1 MKNENKKA
9 KRVNKTVLECA
20 GIHELLDW
28 QIIQYRREVDLHRID
43 LSKAEGR
50 CIPWQDAEHDYNV
63 SDRAVLGEKS
73 RVEYCGMICPEREN
87 CLVALQF
94 LRSRHVECIPKFG

>member
-1 MKNENKKA
+1 MKVDNRKE

-28 QIIQYRREVDLHRID
+28 QIIQYRREVDLHRLD

-50 CIPWQDAEHDYNV
+50 CIPWQDAEHDYNT

-73 RVEYCGMICPEREN
+73 RVEYCSAICPAREN
-87 CLVALQF
+87 CLVALHF
-94 LRSRHVECIPKFG
+94 LRSRHVEPLPKFG